1 MQIRRY
7 RGLAVL
13 VVLLGATVALAACA
27 PLGGSTPTAPP
38 PTATVPAN
46 PTATPTVS
54 ATLVPTATTLATP
67 TSAPVPTVTATIA
80 LTNTATPLAPTVTL
94 PPPTATV
101 PATAPPTPTATVPP
115 ATATAVPATL
125 VPRTPPIQTGASAT
139 DVQGRCAI
147 TLPAGFADTGDGSF
161 SGANGRAVITLTPL
175 VIGTS
180 DTLDDVALPFVST
193 FTAAIG
199 NYQQTA
205 VARGED
211 SLRLDFTGRTTAPG
225 RGTIFLHQFDGTVCA
240 LSFFVVQ
247 GGEVPYDQTVDA
259 LLTSL
264 RPAGAVGQA
273 GRWGASRRSPAIAP
287 LVSDG
292 ARWQRH
298 RRSHDCRVSPRLMK
312 KSLFLQHRV
321 KCAILN
327 AKGGAQPS

>member
-13 VVLLGATVALAACA
+13 VVLLGAIVALAACA

-54 ATLVPTATTLATP
+54 ATLVPTATTLVTMAPTTTPAAP

-101 PATAPPTPTATVPP
+101 PATALPTPTATVPP

-147 TLPAGFADTGDGSF
+147 TLPAGFTATGGGSF

-247 GGEVPYDQTVDA
+247 GGEVPYDQTVNA
-259 LLTSL
+259 LLASL

-273 GRWGASRRSPAIAP
+273 GQWGASRRSPAIAP

-292 ARWQRH
+292 ARWQRL
-298 RRSHDCRVSPRLMK
+298 STTDEEESVSPTPR
-312 KSLFLQHRV
+312 
-321 KCAILN
+321 
-327 AKGGAQPS
+327 

>member
-7 RGLAVL
+7 WGLAVL

-54 ATLVPTATTLATP
+54 ATLVPTVTTLATMAATATPATPAAP
-67 TSAPVPTVTATIA
+67 TSAPVSTVTATIA
-80 LTNTATPLAPTVTL
+80 LTNTATPPAPTVTL
-94 PPPTATV
+94 PAPTATV
-101 PATAPPTPTATVPP
+101 PATAPPTPTATVPS

-125 VPRTPPIQTGASAT
+125 VPRTPPTQIGASAT

-147 TLPAGFADTGDGSF
+147 TLPAGFADTGGGSF

-175 VIGTS
+175 VLGTS

-211 SLRLDFTGRTTAPG
+211 SLRLDFTGRTTALG
-225 RGTIFLHQFDGTVCA
+225 RGTIFLQQFGGNVCA

-247 GGEVPYDQTVDA
+247 GGEVPYDQTVNA
-259 LLTSL
+259 LLASL
-264 RPAGAVGQA
+264 RPAGAVGQV
-273 GRWGASRRSPAIAP
+273 GRWRGIA
-287 LVSDG
+287 
-292 ARWQRH
+292 
-298 RRSHDCRVSPRLMK
+298 
-312 KSLFLQHRV
+312 
-321 KCAILN
+321 
-327 AKGGAQPS
+327 